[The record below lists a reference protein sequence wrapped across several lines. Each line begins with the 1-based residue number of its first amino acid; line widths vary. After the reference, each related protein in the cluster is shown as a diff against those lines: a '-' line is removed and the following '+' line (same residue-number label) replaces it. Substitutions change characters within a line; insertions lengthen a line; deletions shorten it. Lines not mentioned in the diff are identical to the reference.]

1 MSRIGKMP
9 VIVPDSVKVTISN
22 RTVSV
27 EGPKGKLQLD
37 LPELTE
43 AKLEDNQVLVT
54 RESDEKRAKAMH
66 GLARSLINNMV
77 IGVEKG
83 FVKKLEI
90 HGVGFKAVVK
100 GQVLNLN
107 LGYSHEINHEIPAGI
122 NVSVENNTNI
132 TIEGADKAVV
142 GKVAAEVRSYY
153 PVEPYKGK
161 GVRYSDEQVVRKQGK
176 QVT

>member
-90 HGVGFKAVVK
+90 HGVGFKAAVK

>member
-1 MSRIGKMP
+1 MSRIGKIP
-9 VIVPDSVKVTISN
+9 VQVPDTVKVAISG
-22 RTVSV
+22 RMVSV

-43 AKLEDNQVLVT
+43 VKIEENQVVVT

-83 FVKKLEI
+83 FEKKLEI
-90 HGVGFKAVVK
+90 HGVGFKAAVK
-100 GQVLNLN
+100 GPVLNLN
-107 LGYSHEINHEIPAGI
+107 LGYSHEINHKIPAGI
-122 NVSVENNTNI
+122 NVSVDNNTNI
-132 TIEGADKAVV
+132 TVEGADKAVV

>member
-1 MSRIGKMP
+1 MP
-9 VIVPDSVKVTISN
+9 VQVPDAVKVVISG
-22 RTVSV
+22 RMVSV

-43 AKLEDNQVLVT
+43 AKLEENQVVVT

-83 FVKKLEI
+83 FEKKLEI
-90 HGVGFKAVVK
+90 HGVGFKAAVK
-100 GQVLNLN
+100 GPVLNLN
-107 LGYSHEINHEIPAGI
+107 LGYSHEINHKIPAGI
-122 NVSVENNTNI
+122 NVSVDNNTNI
-132 TIEGADKAVV
+132 TVEGADKAVV

>member
-9 VIVPDSVKVTISN
+9 VIVPDAVKVTVSD

-90 HGVGFKAVVK
+90 HGVGFKAAVK
-100 GQVLNLN
+100 GQVINLN

-122 NVSVENNTNI
+122 NVSVEKNTVI
-132 TIEGADKAVV
+132 TVEGADKAVV

>member
-9 VIVPDSVKVTISN
+9 VIVPDTVKVAISD

-43 AKLEDNQVLVT
+43 AKLEDNQIVVT

-77 IGVEKG
+77 IGVEKS

-90 HGVGFKAVVK
+90 HGVGFKAAVN
-100 GQVLNLN
+100 GQMLNLN
-107 LGYSHEINHEIPAGI
+107 LGYSHEINHEIPVGI

-176 QVT
+176 QVQ